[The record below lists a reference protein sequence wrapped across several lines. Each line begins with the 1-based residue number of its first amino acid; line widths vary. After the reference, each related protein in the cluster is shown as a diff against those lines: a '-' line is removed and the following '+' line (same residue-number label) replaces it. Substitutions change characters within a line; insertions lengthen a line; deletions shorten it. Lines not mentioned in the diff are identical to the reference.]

1 MHNWFQVCVVATLLK
16 PSNAL
21 PTKIRASAGT
31 VNCFSSQMT
40 MFWKTRLS
48 LVLFSDQMNFPVLKF
63 QIMHQKPIQWRL
75 VSLILQKYGRVSF
88 SLLLIPFLTIIL
100 KKHYPDK
107 LITIFK
113 NVCNIVNYN
122 LCNYEL
128 YLEYL
133 ENLFFNKFFLL
144 KILIHILLTT

>member
-1 MHNWFQVCVVATLLK
+1 MK
-16 PSNAL
+16 PEYIKYI
-21 PTKIRASAGT
+21 KI
-31 VNCFSSQMT
+31 F
-40 MFWKTRLS
+40 
-48 LVLFSDQMNFPVLKF
+48 
-63 QIMHQKPIQWRL
+63 
-75 VSLILQKYGRVSF
+75 Y
-88 SLLLIPFLTIIL
+88 IIL
-100 KKHYPDK
+100 KKYYPDK

-133 ENLFFNKFFLL
+133 ENLFFNNFFLL